1 MKGKERQNI
10 SFKNLED
17 KYKEIVYNEVRD
29 KALSTYRTIPMHVEF
44 VSFITNGNLLQSIA
58 SKLEALILRETER
71 EVSVTLNSSEVL
83 EYYNFRLSTR

>member
-1 MKGKERQNI
+1 MRRIERQNI

-17 KYKEIVYNEVRD
+17 KYKDIVYTEVRD

-44 VSFITNGNLLQSIA
+44 VSFITNGDLLRNIA
-58 SKLEALILRETER
+58 SKLEALILHDTER

-83 EYYNFRLSTR
+83 EYYNSRLSTR